1 VTLSQVFKG
10 MEHFKA
16 EREVLDWGVAN
27 ATLEE
32 VFIKFAR
39 SIGAEGGG

>member
-1 VTLSQVFKG
+1 MEAAKG
-10 MEHFKA
+10 SI
-16 EREVLDWGVAN
+16 EVLDWGVAH

-39 SIGAEGGG
+39 SIGAEGGDQGVAATV